1 MLTHPHSSLRAALL
15 LLFAIAFSG
24 TGLCAQALP
33 AATGPG
39 TSFSFGGGA
48 SLYQSDY
55 GQERLAG
62 LQATVDLNPTW
73 RYGVEAE
80 GRFLRY
86 KTASD
91 AESVSETTYLI
102 GPRFTLPRGRTAPYV
117 KFLIGEGKL
126 KFPFDYAEGSYLVY
140 APGGGLDYQL
150 SDRISWRVVDL
161 EYQIW
166 PQFTYGQLHPYG
178 ISTGFLFHIHP
189 MSPLPDSHSGA
200 KSR

>member
-1 MLTHPHSSLRAALL
+1 MQTYHHRLLRAALL
-15 LLFAIAFSG
+15 LFVLALADRC
-24 TGLCAQALP
+24 LNAQALP

-39 TSFSFGGGA
+39 TYFSFGGGV

-62 LQATVDLNPTW
+62 LHATVDLNPTW
-73 RYGVEAE
+73 RYGIEAE

-102 GPRFTLPRGRTAPYV
+102 GPRLTLPHSRTAPYV

-126 KFPFDYAEGSYLVY
+126 TFPYHYAEGSYLVY
-140 APGGGLDYQL
+140 APGAGFDYQL
-150 SDRISWRVVDL
+150 SDRFSWRVVDL

-166 PQFTYGQLHPYG
+166 PQFTYGELHPYG
-178 ISTGFLFHIHP
+178 IATGFLFHLHP
-189 MSPLPDSHSGA
+189 LPSLPDSHSRGKA
-200 KSR
+200 R